1 MVPLVEVSRLDKN
14 NLKLKR
20 ANFCSKKIHLSY
32 SWGWSAPLVVT
43 DAKCLEILQILCT
56 YLQILFQTFLH
67 NLSHYFGVIDVWSM
81 FSEKAC
87 ET

>member
-1 MVPLVEVSRLDKN
+1 MVPLVKVPRLDKN

-32 SWGWSAPLVVT
+32 SWGAPLVVT
-43 DAKCLEILQILCT
+43 DTKCLEILQILRT

-67 NLSHYFGVIDVWSM
+67 NLSHYFDDIDVWSM
-81 FSEKAC
+81 FSVKAC
-87 ET
+87 EI